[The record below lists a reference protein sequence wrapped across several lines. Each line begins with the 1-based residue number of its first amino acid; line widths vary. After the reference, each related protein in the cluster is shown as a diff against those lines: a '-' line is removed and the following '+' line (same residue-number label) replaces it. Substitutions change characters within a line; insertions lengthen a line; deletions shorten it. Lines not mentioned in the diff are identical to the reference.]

1 MKRLIL
7 AAAAATLMCG
17 ATAFAQTDMQPGA
30 APAPP
35 ADSSMQ
41 PGAAPAQPGDTGMQ
55 PGAMPAPA
63 AGDAGMQPGAAP
75 MAPGGATVVANAP
88 AGDPPSQYPPCKH
101 KGQDRC
107 VAGAGREMAEGHTTK
122 HHHMMKKAKVAKAEA
137 AAPADATAK

>member
-41 PGAAPAQPGDTGMQ
+41 PGAAPAQPGDT
-55 PGAMPAPA
+55 
-63 AGDAGMQPGAAP
+63 GMQPGAAP